1 MDPATDPELE
11 PTGGWQCP
19 GYQLTLDVG
28 PLPEVPPVGYSRR
41 RGGAD
46 LDTRELAFVVALIEG
61 EALGRPRTLIE
72 CARLAGYAGKDNK
85 SLAVTASRVIAR
97 ERVQH
102 AIRYHREQALAL
114 AQLGTAEVYTRQRLQ
129 VDQSLGLVA
138 VNTGPED
145 QPLRQYLPN
154 PAAAAKGI
162 EIMARSLGML
172 QAREDR
178 LPASEVPTRIEVV
191 VTPASNGG
199 GEDE

>member
-11 PTGGWQCP
+11 PPGGWQRP

-28 PLPEVPPVGYSRR
+28 PMPEVPPVGYARR

-46 LDTRELAFVVALIEG
+46 LDARELAFVVALIEG

-72 CARLAGYAGKDNK
+72 CARIAGYAGKDNK

-97 ERVQH
+97 DRVQR
-102 AIRYHREQALAL
+102 AILYHREQAMAL
-114 AQLGTAEVYTRQRLQ
+114 AQLGTSEVFTRQRLQ

-145 QPLRQYLPN
+145 QPVRQFLPN

-172 QAREDR
+172 QDR
-178 LPASEVPTRIEVV
+178 QDRTPSTEVPHRIEVV
-191 VTPASNGG
+191 ITPADAG